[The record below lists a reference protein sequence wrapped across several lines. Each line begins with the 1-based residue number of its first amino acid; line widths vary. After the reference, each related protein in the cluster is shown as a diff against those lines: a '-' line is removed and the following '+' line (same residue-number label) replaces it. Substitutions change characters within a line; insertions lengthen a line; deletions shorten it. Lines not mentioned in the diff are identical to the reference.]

1 VAASAHAFARIPAY
15 RLGLLEPSEA
25 LAVREHLRTCEECR
39 ETFEPFRALSDEEE
53 RRPGHLPIALI
64 TRWEQFAPLLSND
77 ERECLEEHF
86 ASCPRCTEGRA
97 FARLIPEMPR
107 LEAAPARRAWL
118 GFGTGLAA
126 VLVAAAILVL
136 RQPSP
141 TPLVKSPAPAAAPVP
156 LPTVGMVLRAPLL
169 TLAGIDRGGAGL
181 VVRVPKGATVLPI
194 RVPPLLG
201 VGPDAR
207 IRVRVE
213 GPGGVEFGRT
223 ELAHKKLFGTS
234 TTPSLEAQ
242 APGGP
247 LPEGM
252 YHVLVTSNVP
262 NPQAPRGF
270 EGAEYRFDLRTGAAE

>member
-1 VAASAHAFARIPAY
+1 VAARAHAFARIPAY

-25 LAVREHLRTCEECR
+25 LDVREHLRTCDDCR
-39 ETFEPFRALSDEEE
+39 DAFEPFRTLTDEEE

-64 TRWEQFAPLLSND
+64 TRWDAFAPLLSED
-77 ERECLEEHF
+77 ERDCLEEHF
-86 ASCPRCTEGRA
+86 ASCPRCNEGRA

-126 VLVAAAILVL
+126 VLVVVAILML

-141 TPLVKSPAPAAAPVP
+141 TPLVRSPAPVAAPVP

-169 TLAGIDRGGAGL
+169 TLAGIDRGGAGM
-181 VVRVPKGATVLPI
+181 VVRVPKGATILPI

-207 IRVRVE
+207 VEIRVE

-223 ELAHKKLFGTS
+223 QLAHKRLFGTS
-234 TTPSLEAQ
+234 TTPSLDAQ
-242 APGGP
+242 APSGP
-247 LPEGM
+247 LPEGA
-252 YHVLVTSNVP
+252 YHVLVTSDVP

-270 EGAEYRFDLRTGAAE
+270 EGAEYGFDLRSEAVE